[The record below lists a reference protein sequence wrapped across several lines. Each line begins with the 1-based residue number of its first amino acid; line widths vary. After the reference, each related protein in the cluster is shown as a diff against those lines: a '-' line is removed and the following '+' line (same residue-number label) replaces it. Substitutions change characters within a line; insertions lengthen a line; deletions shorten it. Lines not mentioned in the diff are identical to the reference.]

1 MSTSQRVSR
10 GSHRLAVFVA
20 AIPLL
25 IGVTISLFWAGEPTY
40 KDLQRHQLQVC
51 AHEHI
56 ERVTTPKREAAALP
70 SIGQEPDSAGTDLE
84 ALSLPSIG
92 EEAKRNSW
100 PENNP
105 YHLLFAP
112 DETPLN
118 LKRMGC
124 SDSDYETVSL
134 GEASTVPEFN
144 WYPRLGY
151 YLGIGVGLSLLLSF
165 AVYGLVRAI
174 GWVIGGFAAS

>member
-1 MSTSQRVSR
+1 MSTSRVSR
-10 GSHRLAVFVA
+10 GFHRLAVFVA

-25 IGVTISLFWAGEPTY
+25 IGVTISLSWAGKSTY
-40 KDLQRHQLQVC
+40 QDLQRHQLQVC

-56 ERVTTPKREAAALP
+56 ERVTTPKGEAAALP
-70 SIGQEPDSAGTDLE
+70 SIGQEPNSAGTNLGT
-84 ALSLPSIG
+84 LSLPSIG
-92 EEAKRNSW
+92 EETKPNSW

-105 YHLLFAP
+105 FHLMFAP

-134 GEASTVPEFN
+134 GEASTVPEFY

-151 YLGIGVGLSLLLSF
+151 YLSIGVGLSLLLSF

>member
-1 MSTSQRVSR
+1 MNT
-10 GSHRLAVFVA
+10 
-20 AIPLL
+20 
-25 IGVTISLFWAGEPTY
+25 
-40 KDLQRHQLQVC
+40 
-51 AHEHI
+51 I

-70 SIGQEPDSAGTDLE
+70 SIGQEAGGLGGGTDLE

-165 AVYGLVRAI
+165 AVYGLIRAI